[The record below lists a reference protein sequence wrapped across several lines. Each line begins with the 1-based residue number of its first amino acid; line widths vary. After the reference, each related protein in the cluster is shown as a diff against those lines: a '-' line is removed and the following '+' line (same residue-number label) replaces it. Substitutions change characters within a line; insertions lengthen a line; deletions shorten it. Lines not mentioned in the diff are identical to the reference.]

1 MKLTKES
8 FIEKTAL
15 EFSKIGQ
22 NLTEKQLERLYE
34 YKELLLEWNEKI
46 NLTAITDDE
55 EIIIKHLVDSAYA
68 LQSIPNGS
76 KVIDVGTG
84 AGLPGMVLAICNDNI
99 QVLLLDA
106 LQKRVAFL
114 NEVIEKLEL
123 KNVTAVHARA
133 EDAARAEAYRE
144 MFDISISR
152 AVASLNVLMEITVP
166 FVKKASKCI
175 YMKADKLGEEMKQSK
190 NAERELALS
199 ATEIKEYELS
209 VAGVVLK
216 HNLAIYTKNENTS
229 GKYPRQFAKIKKSP
243 L

>member
-1 MKLTKES
+1 MKLSKES

-22 NLTEKQLERLYE
+22 NIALEKLEKLYE

-55 EIIIKHLVDSAYA
+55 EIITKHLVDSAYA
-68 LQSIPNGS
+68 LCAIQDGS

-106 LQKRVAFL
+106 LQKRVVFL
-114 NEVIEKLEL
+114 NDVIEKLGL

-133 EDAARAEAYRE
+133 EDAAKEEVYRE
-144 MFDISISR
+144 SFDISISR
-152 AVASLNVLMEITVP
+152 AVASLNVLMEITAP
-166 FVKKASKCI
+166 FVKKGGKCI
-175 YMKADKLGEEMKQSK
+175 YMKADKLAEEMKQSK
-190 NAERELALS
+190 NAERELALRKK
-199 ATEIKEYELS
+199 EIREYELS
-209 VAGVVLK
+209 VDGIVLK
-216 HNLAIYTKNENTS
+216 HNLAIYEKQESTPN
-229 GKYPRQFAKIKKSP
+229 KYPRQFAKIKKSP